1 MEFFSNE
8 LKNADVTPSS
18 ITHVESKSFDI
29 ENLRNLLRSFI
40 LNKELNLINLYDVTT
55 FNRRISSLGLENLQ
69 LLFDVIRTNHLAKFK
84 EDKERQ
90 VIINLMFDN
99 IINSLKTLRTINADC
114 SSNEINTIILG
125 FLIKNFI

>member
-69 LLFDVIRTNHLAKFK
+69 LLFDVIRANHLAKFK